1 MAARTHEAHASTR
14 DHAHVRAHPVEGS
27 MSPAVHRRFLK
38 RVCPSHECLSGGDG
52 RNSGRPLFDIQ
63 MPNDKHQS
71 GEYHRQQ
78 GTRQLV
84 DLDHLPSPNQTLL
97 RWENAVPVN

>member
-1 MAARTHEAHASTR
+1 
-14 DHAHVRAHPVEGS
+14 
-27 MSPAVHRRFLK
+27 
-38 RVCPSHECLSGGDG
+38 
-52 RNSGRPLFDIQ
+52 

>member
-1 MAARTHEAHASTR
+1 MANY
-14 DHAHVRAHPVEGS
+14 D
-27 MSPAVHRRFLK
+27 
-38 RVCPSHECLSGGDG
+38 
-52 RNSGRPLFDIQ
+52 
-63 MPNDKHQS
+63 HQS

-78 GTRQLV
+78 GARQLV

>member
-1 MAARTHEAHASTR
+1 
-14 DHAHVRAHPVEGS
+14 
-27 MSPAVHRRFLK
+27 MSPTVHPRFLK
-38 RVCPSHECLSGGDG
+38 RVCPGHECLSSGDG
-52 RNSGRPLFDIQ
+52 RNSRRPVFDIQ
-63 MPNDKHQS
+63 MPNDNYQS

-78 GTRQLV
+78 GARQLV